1 MPSLG
6 AGDGRVCVLLAHD
19 GRGCRPQD
27 LPRVFSQGFMERQIG
42 FDLHFCAIAIE
53 EMEGRLEVHSD
64 GENQGMQFE
73 ILLPT
78 AEG

>member
-1 MPSLG
+1 
-6 AGDGRVCVLLAHD
+6 
-19 GRGCRPQD
+19 
-27 LPRVFSQGFMERQIG
+27 MERQIG